1 MPKAPETRKVPKS
14 QKPVAQDI
22 YAVREATKREVG
34 DIADKITRA
43 PKKRGRAP

>member
-1 MPKAPETRKVPKS
+1 MPKAPQKPKPQS
-14 QKPVAQDI
+14 QKPQTESGDV

-43 PKKRGRAP
+43 PKKH